1 MLSRWLGRQLRQP
14 SGLGGWLIARI
25 MNRSNAAMN
34 QRAIE
39 LLDVQPTHA
48 VLEVG
53 FGGGLALAPLLARAQ
68 SGRVTGVDPSDDMLA
83 AAAAH
88 HRAAIASGRL
98 RLERAGVEALP
109 HGNGEFDRVLSVNTL
124 YFWPDPARGFAEIR
138 RVLRPGGK
146 LVLGYRPAA
155 RMRTLGFTR
164 HGFRLYED
172 DEVLRLLGGAGFEML
187 ATETGRQGL
196 GHVNVVARPTG

>member
-53 FGGGLALAPLLARAQ
+53 FGGGLALAPLLARAR

-83 AAAAH
+83 AAAEH

-109 HGNGEFDRVLSVNTL
+109 HGDREFDRVLSVNTL

-146 LVLGYRPAA
+146 LVLGYRPAE
-155 RMRTLGFTR
+155 RMRKLGFTR
-164 HGFRLYED
+164 HDFRLFED
-172 DEVLRLLGGAGFEML
+172 GEVLRLLGDAGFEML
-187 ATETGRQGL
+187 AMEAGRQGL
-196 GHVNVVARPTG
+196 GHISVVARPTG

>member
-53 FGGGLALAPLLARAQ
+53 FGGGLALAPLLARAR

-83 AAAAH
+83 AAAEH
-88 HRAAIASGRL
+88 HRAAIASGHL
-98 RLERAGVEALP
+98 RLQRAGVEALP
-109 HGNGEFDRVLSVNTL
+109 HGDREFDRVLSVNTL

-146 LVLGYRPAA
+146 LVLGYRPAE

-172 DEVLRLLGGAGFEML
+172 DEVLRLLGDAGFEML
-187 ATETGRQGL
+187 AMEAGRQGL
-196 GHVNVVARPTG
+196 GHISVVARPTG

>member
-1 MLSRWLGRQLRQP
+1 MGRHGRCRGGAGRADRDVAQRDAGRGERVGRRELCASGLDDHPRRPARARALMLSRWLGRQLRQP

-53 FGGGLALAPLLARAQ
+53 FGGGLALAPLLARAR

-83 AAAAH
+83 AAAEH

-109 HGNGEFDRVLSVNTL
+109 HGDREFDRVLSVNTL

-146 LVLGYRPAA
+146 LVLGYRP
-155 RMRTLGFTR
+155 
-164 HGFRLYED
+164 
-172 DEVLRLLGGAGFEML
+172 
-187 ATETGRQGL
+187 
-196 GHVNVVARPTG
+196 

>member
-53 FGGGLALAPLLARAQ
+53 FGGGLALAPLLARAR

-83 AAAAH
+83 AAAEH

-98 RLERAGVEALP
+98 RLERAVVEALP
-109 HGNGEFDRVLSVNTL
+109 HGDREFDRVLSVNTL

-146 LVLGYRPAA
+146 LVLGYRPAE
-155 RMRTLGFTR
+155 RMRKLGFTR
-164 HGFRLYED
+164 HDFRLFED
-172 DEVLRLLGGAGFEML
+172 GEVLRLLGDAGFEML
-187 ATETGRQGL
+187 AMEAGRQGL
-196 GHVNVVARPTG
+196 GHISVVARPTG

>member
-1 MLSRWLGRQLRQP
+1 VLSRWMGRQLRHP
-14 SGLGGWLIARI
+14 TGLGGWLIARL

-34 QRAIE
+34 EHAIE
-39 LLDVQPTHA
+39 LLDVQASSA

-53 FGGGLALAPLLARAQ
+53 FGGGLALTRLLSLAS
-68 SGRVTGVDPSDDMLA
+68 SGRITGVDPSDDMLA
-83 AAAAH
+83 AAAEH

-98 RLERAGVEALP
+98 RLQRAVVEALP
-109 HGNGEFDRVLSVNTL
+109 HGDGEFDRVLSVNTL

-187 ATETGRQGL
+187 ATEAGRQGL